1 MKTLKAF
8 AALSLGVAQLGVA
21 STALAG
27 FSRPLHDV
35 PEQLGTG
42 LFAIDQQW
50 TLIGLLGLAVV
61 VGLLAGFYSRD
72 K

>member
-8 AALSLGVAQLGVA
+8 AALSLGAAQSAVSSA
-21 STALAG
+21 ALAG

-42 LFAIDQQW
+42 VFAIDQQW
-50 TLIGLLGLAVV
+50 TLIGLLGLVV
-61 VGLLAGFYSRD
+61 VVALLAGFYSRD

>member
-8 AALSLGVAQLGVA
+8 AALATLALA
-21 STALAG
+21 STPLTALAG
-27 FSRPLHDV
+27 FSRSLHDV

-50 TLIGLLGLAVV
+50 TLIGLLGLVV
-61 VGLLAGFYSRD
+61 VVALLAGFYSRD